1 MLCAGVKGTKLGG
14 CYGDSGGPSYAGTVL
29 VDLGYFT
36 VQLVGAQDP
45 VTQQ

>member
-1 MLCAGVKGTKLGG
+1 MVTAVV
-14 CYGDSGGPSYAGTVL
+14 PSYAGTVL